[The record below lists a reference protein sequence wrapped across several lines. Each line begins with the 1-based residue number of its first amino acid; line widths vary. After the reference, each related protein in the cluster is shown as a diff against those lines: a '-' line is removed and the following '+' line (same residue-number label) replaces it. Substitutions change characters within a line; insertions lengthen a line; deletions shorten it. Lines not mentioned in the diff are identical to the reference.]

1 MAKAKPRV
9 KAPKKASKDEVITV
23 KTLISHKMESGQR
36 KDKEGKV
43 IPRQI
48 IHHFTAKFNGEPVFE
63 VDIEP
68 AISANPY
75 LQFNMRVEESGE
87 FEFIWEDDDGS
98 ISTSNTGSP
107 LNFAVK

>member
-1 MAKAKPRV
+1 MAKSKPRV
-9 KAPKKASKDEVITV
+9 KAPKKAGKGEVITI

-36 KDKEGKV
+36 KDKAGNV
-43 IPRQI
+43 SPRQI
-48 IHHFTAKFNGEPVFE
+48 INHFTAKFNGEAVFE

-75 LQFNMRVEESGE
+75 LLFKMRAEEPGE

-98 ISTSNTGSP
+98 VYTKKQKLDVS
-107 LNFAVK
+107 